1 VSYCGAPRAKTRL
14 YCRVL
19 MHLRTLIFI
28 AETDAQEP
36 PDINPDHGQII
47 LLPTMS

>member
-1 VSYCGAPRAKTRL
+1 
-14 YCRVL
+14 
-19 MHLRTLIFI
+19 MHLRNVIFI
-28 AETDAQEP
+28 AEIDAQEP